1 MTPREQAEE
10 GPRKGFE
17 QVFGHVLHLI
27 VTFRILPGETLYETT
42 LAAELNLSRTPVQ
55 HALTRL
61 VTEGFLERP
70 RGTRGYRMPRLSPE
84 DMRDVFLAREVVE
97 GTATAL
103 AAARAT
109 KEDVRRLREINAQEL
124 ALLGDGAW
132 QAYVQANDDFHLT
145 LVRIGGNRYL
155 EKIFLPLY
163 WRSQL
168 YVHYLTDFHFLP
180 REELLRGDRPH
191 VSPREHAQ
199 IVDAVEARNEAL
211 ARDRAVEHLRQTLA
225 YRLSRDAER
234 AARIFVAPQPR
245 ESTA

>member
-1 MTPREQAEE
+1 MTPRKQEEE
-10 GPRKGFE
+10 GPRKAFE
-17 QVFGHVLHLI
+17 EVFGHVLHLI
-27 VTFRILPGETLYETT
+27 VNFRILPGETVYETT

-70 RGTRGYRMPRLSPE
+70 RGTRGYRIPRLSPE

-109 KEDVRRLREINAQEL
+109 KEDVRRLREINALEME
-124 ALLGDGAW
+124 LLGEGDW
-132 QAYVQANDDFHLT
+132 KTYVQANDDFHLT

-168 YVHYLTDFHFLP
+168 YVHYLTDFRFLP
-180 REELLRGDRPH
+180 REELLRVDRPH
-191 VSPREHAQ
+191 VSPREHGS
-199 IVDAVEARNEAL
+199 IVDAVEARDESL
-211 ARDRAVEHLRQTLA
+211 ARNRAEEHLRETLA
-225 YRLSRDAER
+225 YRLSRDTER
-234 AARIFVAPQPR
+234 ASRIFATPRPR
-245 ESTA
+245 EGVC